1 MYNKQQGLSIRPLD
15 VSSDIAMT
23 TEQLFIVMKGRNL
36 IITFLHGVYA

>member
-23 TEQLFIVMKGRNL
+23 MEQLFIVTKGLYL
-36 IITFLHGVYA
+36 IITFLQKVYA